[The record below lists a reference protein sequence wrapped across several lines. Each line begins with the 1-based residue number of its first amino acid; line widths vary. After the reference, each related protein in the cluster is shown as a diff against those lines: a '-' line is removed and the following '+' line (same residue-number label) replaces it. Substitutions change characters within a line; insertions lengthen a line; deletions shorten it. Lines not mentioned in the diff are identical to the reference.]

1 MKKLQINL
9 RKTLMMSVLLSPLF
23 IMHSCEKEVAVENEE
38 ELITTV
44 TYTLRPMNISI
55 PTVVCTY
62 KDLDGDGGNA
72 PTFAISG
79 PLLPNTTYEGTI
91 TLLNESESPVEDI
104 TLEVEEESAD
114 HQFFYATSSAITIT
128 YNDADT
134 NGNPIGLKTT
144 VKTGAAA
151 SNQSIKVTLR
161 HEPNKSASG
170 VKEGN
175 IANAGGETD
184 IEVTYN
190 LNVQ

>member
-1 MKKLQINL
+1 MEKFQIKF
-9 RKTLMMSVLLSPLF
+9 RKTLMMSILMAPLF
-23 IMHSCEKEVAVENEE
+23 IMHSCDKEVEVENEE

-44 TYTLRPMNISI
+44 TYTLRPMNIAI

-79 PLLPNTTYEGTI
+79 PLLPNTTYDGTI

-104 TLEVEEESAD
+104 TIEVEEESVD
-114 HQFFYATSSAITIT
+114 HQFFYAPSSAITIT

-184 IEVTYN
+184 IEIKYT

>member
-1 MKKLQINL
+1 MEKFQINF
-9 RKTLMMSVLLSPLF
+9 RKTLMMSVLVAPLF
-23 IMHSCEKEVAVENEE
+23 IMYSCDKEVEVENEE

-44 TYTLRPMNISI
+44 TYTLRPMNIAI

-104 TLEVEEESAD
+104 TLEVEEESVD
-114 HQFFYATSSAITIT
+114 HQFFYAPSSAIAIT
-128 YNDADT
+128 YNDIDA
-134 NGNPIGLKTT
+134 NGNPLGLKTT

-161 HEPNKSASG
+161 HAPNKSASG

-184 IEVTYN
+184 IEITYT